1 MHNNSIL
8 LYAIYYYTHII
19 IKYIKTYIYMITS
32 KIRIV
37 FTPECEGL
45 GGDKILFLSLKK
57 ESLSSFVKSFIC
69 KVVPPLAPC
78 IT

>member
-1 MHNNSIL
+1 MLFVGVYIHNKS
-8 LYAIYYYTHII
+8 
-19 IKYIKTYIYMITS
+19 IKTYIYMITS